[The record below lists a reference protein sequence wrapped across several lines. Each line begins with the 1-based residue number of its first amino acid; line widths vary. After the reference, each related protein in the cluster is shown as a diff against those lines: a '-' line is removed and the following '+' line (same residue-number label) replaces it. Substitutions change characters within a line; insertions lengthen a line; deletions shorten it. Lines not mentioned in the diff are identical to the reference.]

1 MATATATR
9 MAKKTTGLDKQNNN
23 FARASRYFVHFIA
36 VTARLRCETAQFHV
50 LWRQRISS
58 TFLKLQY
65 SPLEFN
71 SGNICQHF
79 LLLCVAENA

>member
-9 MAKKTTGLDKQNNN
+9 MAKKKGLDKQNNN

-50 LWRQRISS
+50 L
-58 TFLKLQY
+58 
-65 SPLEFN
+65 
-71 SGNICQHF
+71 
-79 LLLCVAENA
+79 